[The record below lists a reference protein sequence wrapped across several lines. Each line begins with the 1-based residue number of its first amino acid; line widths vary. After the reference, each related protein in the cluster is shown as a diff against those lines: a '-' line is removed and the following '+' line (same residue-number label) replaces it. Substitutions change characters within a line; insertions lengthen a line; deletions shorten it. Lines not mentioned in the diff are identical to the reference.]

1 MPAYQVH
8 VLTNPVPGKEA
19 EFTKW
24 YDEVH
29 VPEIIATEGF
39 VTGQRFE
46 IKSHN
51 GAAPAHRFLAIYD
64 VTPGHDPAVALA
76 DIVARTQDGRFTAT
90 DAMGPNAAIQ
100 IVEVLGPQQ
109 KS

>member
-1 MPAYQVH
+1 MPSYQVH
-8 VLTNPVPGKEA
+8 VLTNPVPGEEA
-19 EFTKW
+19 AFTKW

-29 VPEIIATEGF
+29 VPEIIATQGF

-46 IKSHN
+46 IKSQN
-51 GAAPAHRFLAIYD
+51 GAEPVHSFLAIYD
-64 VTPGHDPAVALA
+64 VTPGHDPAAALA

-90 DAMGPNAAIQ
+90 AAMGPNPAIQ

-109 KS
+109 K